1 MTTAPAGVWL
11 ITPGHTPTRFASAH
25 TAGADVALVD
35 LEDSVPPAA
44 KPAARTTARA
54 FFTRPDT
61 PASCALGI
69 RINAP
74 TTREAI
80 QDLAALADYPVPPAV
95 VLIPKVEA
103 PRDLGVVAAAL
114 DVPGRRPLLYGLIET
129 PHAVQNLSEIVRSDH
144 LSGLLFG
151 TADYAGSIGSTRA
164 WEPMLYARS
173 ALVTH
178 AAAAGIP
185 VIDSPYF
192 DLDDQDGLHAESVRV
207 RDLGF
212 RGKSCVHP
220 RQVATVADVFRP
232 TPEQIAHARA
242 VVAAAEDAAGG
253 IVRVGHQMIGP
264 PMVQDARDLLA
275 RTRTDE
281 TAAGA
286 TQ

>member
-1 MTTAPAGVWL
+1 MTTPPAGVWL
-11 ITPGHTPTRFASAH
+11 ITPGHTPARFTSAH
-25 TAGADVALVD
+25 AAGADVALVD
-35 LEDSVPPAA
+35 LEDSVPPAT

-54 FFTRPDT
+54 FFTQPGT
-61 PASCALGI
+61 PAGCTLGI
-69 RINAP
+69 RINAL

-80 QDLAALADYPVPPAV
+80 HDLAVLADYPVPPAI

-103 PRDLGVVAAAL
+103 PCDLDVVAAAL
-114 DVPGRRPLLYGLIET
+114 DASGHRPLLYGLIET
-129 PHAVQNLSEIVRSDH
+129 PQAVQNLSEVVRSEH

-151 TADYAGSIGSTRA
+151 TADYARSVGATRA

-192 DLDDQDGLHAESVRV
+192 DLDDQDGLHAEAVRV

-220 RQVATVADVFRP
+220 RQVTTVASVFRP

-242 VVAAAEDAAGG
+242 IVAAAEDAADD
-253 IVRVGHQMIGP
+253 IVRIGHQMIGP

-275 RTRTDE
+275 RTPTDE
-281 TAAGA
+281 TTAGA
-286 TQ
+286 TP

>member
-1 MTTAPAGVWL
+1 VTTAPAGVWL
-11 ITPGHTPTRFASAH
+11 ITPGHTPARFTSAH

-35 LEDSVPPAA
+35 LEDSVPAAA
-44 KPAARTTARA
+44 KPTARTTARA
-54 FFTRPDT
+54 FFSQPHT

-80 QDLAALADYPVPPAV
+80 QDLAALADYPDPPTI
-95 VLIPKVEA
+95 VLIPKVET
-103 PRDLGVVAAAL
+103 PRDLDLVAAAL
-114 DVPGRRPLLYGLIET
+114 DTPGHRPLLYGLIET
-129 PHAVQNLSEIVRSDH
+129 PQAVQNLPEIVRSDH

-151 TADYAGSIGSTRA
+151 TADYARSIGSTQT

-192 DLDDQDGLHAESVRV
+192 NLDDQDGLHTEARRV

-242 VVAAAEDAAGG
+242 IVAAAADAAGG
-253 IVRVGHQMIGP
+253 IVRIGHQMIGP
-264 PMVQDARDLLA
+264 PMVQAARDLLA
-275 RTRTDE
+275 RTPE
-281 TAAGA
+281 A
-286 TQ
+286 TS

>member
-1 MTTAPAGVWL
+1 MWI
-11 ITPGHTPTRFASAH
+11 ITPGHTPARFTSAL

-44 KPAARTTARA
+44 KPTARTTARA
-54 FFTRPDT
+54 FFTQPDI
-61 PASCALGI
+61 PASCTLGI

-80 QDLAALADYPVPPAV
+80 HDLAALADYPVPPAI
-95 VLIPKVEA
+95 VLIPKTET
-103 PRDLGVVAAAL
+103 PRDLDVVAAAL
-114 DVPGRRPLLYGLIET
+114 NAPGRRPLLYGLIET
-129 PHAVQNLSEIVRSDH
+129 PQAVQNLSEIVRSER

-151 TADYAGSIGSTRA
+151 TADYARSVGSTRA

-192 DLDDQDGLHAESVRV
+192 DLDDQDGLHIEAVRV

-220 RQVATVADVFRP
+220 RQVTTVAGVFRP
-232 TPEQIAHARA
+232 TAEQLAHARA

-253 IVRVGHQMIGP
+253 IVRIGHQMIGP

-275 RTRTDE
+275 RTPTDE
-281 TAAGA
+281 TTAGA
-286 TQ
+286 TP